1 MVKIEGWSKLFR
13 EKYFRRCKIFWY
25 LKVSIL
31 FIFTHYFSWISR
43 QVLMVELSSMVE
55 GIFYKFCQILIRC
68 KIFFFFFFVFDF
80 RFISY
85 EFKYYFYGELANIG
99 NLEFYSNVINSFLSS
114 QLVSFNY
121 SDKYIWSL
129 SYKTHRIEI
138 SIIESRLNID

>member
-1 MVKIEGWSKLFR
+1 
-13 EKYFRRCKIFWY
+13 
-25 LKVSIL
+25 
-31 FIFTHYFSWISR
+31 
-43 QVLMVELSSMVE
+43 MVELSSMVE

-68 KIFFFFFFVFDF
+68 KILFLLFFFVFDF

-121 SDKYIWSL
+121 SDKYI
-129 SYKTHRIEI
+129 
-138 SIIESRLNID
+138 